1 LSSFLNQNHIYVL
14 PLPALSPDLSPIEHV
29 WDELGTRIR
38 HRQIPPET
46 PEELCDALVHEWK
59 NITQA
64 FIQGLV
70 GSMRWICEAAV
81 AASGGHTHY

>member
-1 LSSFLNQNHIYVL
+1 MR
-14 PLPALSPDLSPIEHV
+14 P
-29 WDELGTRIR
+29 DELGRRIR

-70 GSMRWICEAAV
+70 
-81 AASGGHTHY
+81 HYQDIHKHISNAPESKWLS

>member
-1 LSSFLNQNHIYVL
+1 M
-14 PLPALSPDLSPIEHV
+14 
-29 WDELGTRIR
+29 
-38 HRQIPPET
+38 PET

-81 AASGGHTHY
+81 AARGGHTRY